1 MGYKIHVLDRK
12 YSKWELYNATTL
24 DLEKE
29 DIDPVKNK
37 LFNGSTLDNNSKIL
51 VLREQG
57 VGDEILYGSMYG
69 NLLKKNKNVT
79 FECDERLI
87 PLFQYSFNQNYKD
100 KGKKLL
106 LINLW
111 KRFAFSFQTKK

>member
-37 LFNGSTLDNNSKIL
+37 LFNHDVFSIIDGKISIDHSVIRSVPSIQGVL
-51 VLREQG
+51 VLEGCRS
-57 VGDEILYGSMYG
+57 YGRASRDRFYYRCIPDDRR
-69 NLLKKNKNVT
+69 LPEFLVPYKLKIE
-79 FECDERLI
+79 FYI
-87 PLFQYSFNQNYKD
+87 PLERI
-100 KGKKLL
+100 L
-106 LINLW
+106 
-111 KRFAFSFQTKK
+111 